1 MPVGRSGTP
10 LAALSSLTCAGKP
23 TSSALP
29 STRQSARRV
38 FEFSRSIN
46 GGWQGRRGRRARITQ
61 PDAVWGRENHV
72 SPCQLMLKPVLKR
85 RRIHGYPKHPPAEGF
100 FRRAARQRPGRTEN
114 YFVFFPDYHCR
125 VGGGDCC
132 QLHSES
138 ADRQDR
144 RPWKHGRP
152 FRPDHCPN
160 AAAHRAGGFSHVLGA
175 GLSVHDAPH
184 CPGAVRFPQRDAP
197 GL

>member
-46 GGWQGRRGRRARITQ
+46 GGWRITQ

-85 RRIHGYPKHPPAEGF
+85 RRIHGYPKHPPAEEF

-114 YFVFFPDYHCR
+114 YFVFFSDYHCR

-144 RPWKHGRP
+144 RPWKHEHP
-152 FRPDHCPN
+152 FRPDHC
-160 AAAHRAGGFSHVLGA
+160 ADVAAHCAGGFPHVPDA
-175 GLSVHDAPH
+175 GVPRHHAPH
-184 CPGAVRFPQRDAP
+184 CPGAVRFPQRDAA

>member
-1 MPVGRSGTP
+1 MDIRN
-10 LAALSSLTCAGKP
+10 
-23 TSSALP
+23 
-29 STRQSARRV
+29 TRQLKD
-38 FEFSRSIN
+38 FPP
-46 GGWQGRRGRRARITQ
+46 GG
-61 PDAVWGRENHV
+61 
-72 SPCQLMLKPVLKR
+72 SPT
-85 RRIHGYPKHPPAEGF
+85 
-100 FRRAARQRPGRTEN
+100 PGKDRKL
-114 YFVFFPDYHCR
+114 FVFFPDYHCR

-184 CPGAVRFPQRDAP
+184 CPGTVRFPQRDAT
-197 GL
+197 GFDRCWVLLRCTLLKG